1 MTEKGMQSFYRAPV
15 LELDWEEA
23 RRFHG
28 HLGPWLALGMKMG
41 AEAMRMLQARPHFGV
56 QVVAG
61 CRAEPPVSCLID
73 GLQWMTG
80 ATYGKRNILLQE
92 QEEVFVSVRNTQ
104 TGVEV
109 AMTLLPGIPGQ
120 ISRWFEEE
128 GDELSARR
136 LWEMPAERLFRL
148 QSGGQPRRERGGDD
162 AS

>member
-1 MTEKGMQSFYRAPV
+1 MTHKGMQSFYRAPN
-15 LELDWEEA
+15 LELNWEEA

-41 AEAMRMLQARPHFGV
+41 AEAMRLLRARPHFGV

-61 CRAEPPVSCLID
+61 CRAEPPISCLVD

-80 ATYGKRNILLQE
+80 ATYGKGNITLQE
-92 QEEVFVSVRNTQ
+92 QEEVSVTVRNTE
-104 TGVEV
+104 TGAEV

-128 GDELSARR
+128 GDEVSARR
-136 LWEMPAERLFRL
+136 LWEMPAESLFCL
-148 QSGGQPRRERGGDD
+148 QSGGQQRRKRDGDD
-162 AS
+162 AA